1 MQIYYWN
8 SLTVKIYKTT
18 FVFFLPVSCSA
29 LPSHSRHWNGEWC
42 YPPFFNSKTQA
53 KISFFPF
60 LSRIH
65 MDTVKRFCNYYI
77 LFGLLVLHVLH
88 RVLFDVFWWVFYVF
102 LCVLMSFYV
111 FLCVLLCFNVFS
123 CVFMCCTL
131 CSRLTVKQA
140 WKLKH
145 RYLFFSF
152 LSTIC
157 SITKKIFI

>member
-1 MQIYYWN
+1 MSVASANILLELAHCQN
-8 SLTVKIYKTT
+8 LQND
-18 FVFFLPVSCSA
+18 FCFFLPVSCSA

-88 RVLFDVFWWVFYVF
+88 RVSFDVFWWV
-102 LCVLMSFYV
+102 FYV

-152 LSTIC
+152 LSMIC